1 MDSSMMFFLLFV
13 AECWISVEYESVIS
27 RGEKRPRDKLHA
39 HANANVRDPRDTR
52 VAYVLPFLISLA
64 KVSDYNLDSTILEAW

>member
-13 AECWISVEYESVIS
+13 AECWISVEYEKSAIS

-39 HANANVRDPRDTR
+39 HANVRDPRDTR

-64 KVSDYNLDSTILEAW
+64 KVRDYTLHSTILEAW